1 VIVIALSREDELALI
16 HLKNSPAFQLLK
28 GLIEQEKIKPIERQ
42 LLGESGKSIP
52 FSSYRGLLRFNR
64 LQAERN
70 GLKAVFSYL
79 DSLTKEKPKK
89 INDEKDV

>member
-1 VIVIALSREDELALI
+1 VVIIIALSREDELALI

-28 GLIEQEKIKPIERQ
+28 GLIEQEKIEPIERR
-42 LLGESGKSIP
+42 LKGDSGKP
-52 FSSYRGLLRFNR
+52 FSDIVEVRE
-64 LQAERN
+64 LQSERR

-89 INDEKDV
+89 INNEKDV